1 MFRLDHKIAVVTGST
16 RGIGSAIA
24 QALGLAGATVVINGR
39 AEADVAARVAE
50 LREMGIAGEAWV
62 CDVSEPDAA
71 DRFAALIERS
81 GGCDVLVNNAGVQH
95 RAALIDFPPDE
106 WDRILATNLTA
117 PFRLAQQAARH
128 MLGVGSGRI
137 INVASMLGPIARPTI
152 PAYVSSKGGIA
163 ALTRALAV
171 ELGPRG
177 VTCNAIAPGYIA
189 TELNRALIDDPEFH
203 RLVTTRAPV
212 GRWGHPEEVAA
223 AAVFLASDEAAYVN
237 GHVLTVDGGIS
248 ASL

>member
-1 MFRLDHKIAVVTGST
+1 MFRLDRKIAVVTGST

-24 QALGLAGATVVINGR
+24 EALGLAGATVVINGR
-39 AEADVAARVAE
+39 SESEVGRRVAE
-50 LREMGIAGEAWV
+50 LQEIGITCDSWV

-71 DRFAALIERS
+71 DRFAALVERMS
-81 GGCDVLVNNAGVQH
+81 GCDVLVNNAGVQH
-95 RAALIDFPPDE
+95 RAALIDFPADE
-106 WDRILATNLTA
+106 WDRIFATNLTA

-152 PAYVSSKGGIA
+152 PAYVSSKGGVA

-171 ELGPRG
+171 ELGPHG

-189 TELNRALIDDPEFH
+189 TELNRALIDDTEFH
-203 RLVTTRAPV
+203 RFVTARAPV
-212 GRWGHPEEVAA
+212 GRWGRPEEVAA
-223 AAVFLASDEAAYVN
+223 AAVFLASDEAGYVN

>member
-1 MFRLDHKIAVVTGST
+1 MFRLDRKIALVTGST

-24 QALGLAGATVVINGR
+24 EALGQAGATVVINGR
-39 AEADVAARVAE
+39 SEAAVGSRVAE
-50 LREMGIAGEAWV
+50 LRETGISCDGWV

-71 DRFAALIERS
+71 DQFVALIERT
-81 GGCDVLVNNAGVQH
+81 GRCDILVNNAGVQH
-95 RAALIDFPPDE
+95 RAPLIEFPPDE
-106 WDRILATNLTA
+106 WDRIVSTNLTA

-128 MLGVGSGRI
+128 MLGVGYGRI
-137 INVASMLGPIARPTI
+137 INIASMLGPIARPTI
-152 PAYVSSKGGIA
+152 PAYVSSKGGVA

-171 ELGPRG
+171 ELGPHG
-177 VTCNAIAPGYIA
+177 ITANAIAPGYIA
-189 TELNRALIDDPEFH
+189 TELNRALIDDTEFH
-203 RLVTTRAPV
+203 RFVTSRAPV
-212 GRWGHPEEVAA
+212 GRWGRPEEVAA

>member
-1 MFRLDHKIAVVTGST
+1 MFRLDRKVAVVTGST

-24 QALGLAGATVVINGR
+24 EALGLAGATVVINGR
-39 AEADVAARVAE
+39 SESDVGRRVAE
-50 LREMGIAGEAWV
+50 LQEIGITCDGWV

-71 DRFAALIERS
+71 DRFAALVERMS
-81 GGCDVLVNNAGVQH
+81 GCDVLVNNAGVQH
-95 RAALIDFPPDE
+95 RAALIDFPADQ

-152 PAYVSSKGGIA
+152 PAYVSSKGGVA

-171 ELGPRG
+171 ELGPHG

-189 TELNRALIDDPEFH
+189 TDLNRALIDDTEFH
-203 RLVTTRAPV
+203 RFVNERAPV
-212 GRWGHPEEVAA
+212 GRWGRPEEVAA